1 MMRKSRRRGG
11 GSEGIGSR
19 GIDGRKEREK
29 KFGLECLYGRA
40 IFSFL
45 QS

>member
-1 MMRKSRRRGG
+1 MMRKGRRREGG
-11 GSEGIGSR
+11 FGGIGSR

-29 KFGLECLYGRA
+29 KFGLECLYGGA
-40 IFSFL
+40 DFSFL

>member
-1 MMRKSRRRGG
+1 MMRKGRRRGG
-11 GSEGIGSR
+11 GSGGIDSR
-19 GIDGRKEREK
+19 GIGGRKEMEK
-29 KFGLECLYGRA
+29 KSGLECLYGRA